1 MPPLAVS
8 FRLLVGQAVGD
19 MLMSRIAP
27 LPSQPIHGLLL
38 VMAVAF
44 GGVTAAH
51 ATPVVIPPTDH
62 GWYSAAGN
70 HSPANIN
77 HIVGRGETGTI
88 TRNFFVF
95 QIPASLTDPS
105 LTIESAELRIL
116 NFAGSN
122 PLTGAPIAGFASP
135 DASEVFELYSVS
147 TPVSTLVAGG
157 TGQTGIYADLGS
169 GTVLGQVTVSGA
181 NNGGLVHISLNSA
194 ALSLMKSAAG
204 QLFAFGGAITTLGTT
219 TQPEHLFAWSSLNE
233 PQPREL
239 RLEIVQ
245 VVPEPAALQLTLAAA
260 LSLAAATFTSRLR
273 ASRKSALGA

>member
-1 MPPLAVS
+1 MSLTIPPR
-8 FRLLVGQAVGD
+8 FRRTHRLLLAWT
-19 MLMSRIAP
+19 
-27 LPSQPIHGLLL
+27 
-38 VMAVAF
+38 VACLAT
-44 GGVTAAH
+44 TAAR
-51 ATPVVIPPTDH
+51 ATPVVIPPSDH

-95 QIPASLTDPS
+95 QIPSSLTDPS
-105 LTIESAELRIL
+105 LLIESAELRIF
-116 NFAGSN
+116 NFVGSH
-122 PLTGAPIAGFASP
+122 PLTGAPVAGFASP

-147 TPVSTLVAGG
+147 TPVTTLVAGG

-181 NNGGLVHISLNSA
+181 NNGSLVHISLNSA
-194 ALSLMKSAAG
+194 ALNLMKAAAG
-204 QLFAFGGAITTLGTT
+204 ELFAFGGAITTLGAT
-219 TQPEHLFAWSSLNE
+219 TQPEHLFAWSGINE

-245 VVPEPAALQLTLAAA
+245 VVPEPATIQLVFASAVSVAVAA
-260 LSLAAATFTSRLR
+260 FTSRRR
-273 ASRKSALGA
+273 ARAQSTVAA